1 MNIQNES
8 KIYTQS
14 KKDTFYKNIKYKIG
28 QLNIQ
33 IKEKNRTNLKIKLI
47 NSKNYIQIYNLNKD
61 QNILLDQDTYHYFI
75 WEDTNNNNEMDIFS
89 ENDLIIAEKIS
100 AYNKE
105 TAINSKL
112 ENTIT
117 VE

>member
-1 MNIQNES
+1 MDIQNES
-8 KIYTQS
+8 KMYAQS

-28 QLNIQ
+28 QLNIK
-33 IKEKNRTNLKIKLI
+33 IKDKNRTNLKIKLI
-47 NSKNYIQIYNLNKD
+47 NSKNYIQIFNLNKD

-75 WEDTNNNNEMDIFS
+75 WEDSNNNNEMDIYA
-89 ENDLIIAEKIS
+89 AEDGMVTEKVKV
-100 AYNKE
+100 YNKE